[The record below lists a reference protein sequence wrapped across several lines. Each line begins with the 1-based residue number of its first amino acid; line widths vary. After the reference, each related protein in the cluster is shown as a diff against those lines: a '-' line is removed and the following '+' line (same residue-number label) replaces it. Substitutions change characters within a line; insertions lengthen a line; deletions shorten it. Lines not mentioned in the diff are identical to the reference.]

1 MLRWCL
7 FVIGALGSLI
17 TTAAAQETPRTSEC
31 LAMAATPRVDDGIV
45 SLYAYPDGPAP
56 RLPLCMCG
64 GGLCPD
70 DSVSLL
76 STQDN
81 LRMGRVLA
89 HVRPGSDLPA
99 ASNVERIKSYI
110 TTMLDN
116 GVPVEKIAPGLS
128 ASGLPGQIGCGEPSD
143 GCGTMDRCSGPFRAN
158 GSMSG
163 AGWTQPTL
171 REFLDFLDSKN
182 ITRLDIWTGD
192 ALILV
197 QSVAICDWFI
207 DELRRWRHKPD
218 GDLAVGPGV

>member
-1 MLRWCL
+1 ML
-7 FVIGALGSLI
+7 
-17 TTAAAQETPRTSEC
+17 
-31 LAMAATPRVDDGIV
+31 
-45 SLYAYPDGPAP
+45 
-56 RLPLCMCG
+56 
-64 GGLCPD
+64 
-70 DSVSLL
+70 SVSHNPK
-76 STQDN
+76 SIADPSN
-81 LRMGRVLA
+81 
-89 HVRPGSDLPA
+89 SDLPA

-110 TTMLDN
+110 TTMLDK

-197 QSVAICDWFI
+197 QVRFLTETVDDFRRFV
-207 DELRRWRHKPD
+207 DEIWRF
-218 GDLAVGPGV
+218 

>member
-1 MLRWCL
+1 MIPV
-7 FVIGALGSLI
+7 F
-17 TTAAAQETPRTSEC
+17 
-31 LAMAATPRVDDGIV
+31 DGFTNMGT
-45 SLYAYPDGPAP
+45 YP
-56 RLPLCMCG
+56 
-64 GGLCPD
+64 
-70 DSVSLL
+70 S
-76 STQDN
+76 N
-81 LRMGRVLA
+81 
-89 HVRPGSDLPA
+89 SDLPA
-99 ASNVERIKSYI
+99 AANVERIKSYI
-110 TTMLDN
+110 TTMLDK

-143 GCGTMDRCSGPFRAN
+143 GCGTMGRCSGPFRAN

-218 GDLAVGPGV
+218 GEPLAVGPGV